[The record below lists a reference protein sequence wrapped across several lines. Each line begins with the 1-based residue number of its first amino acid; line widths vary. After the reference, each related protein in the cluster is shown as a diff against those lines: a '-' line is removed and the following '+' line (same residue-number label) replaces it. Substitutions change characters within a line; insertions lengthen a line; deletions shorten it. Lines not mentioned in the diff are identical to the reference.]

1 MPVVVVVVPP
11 VVVMVTPVT
20 EVTDAP
26 RTVVGPD
33 HRAAAVRVIIGIIIV
48 RVVGRAIEEAPVK
61 VMVVGEPVAA
71 VAGAAIAKAAAVEDR
86 TGAKRAAMEYG
97 AAAAVEAATVKRR
110 AAAAVKHGAPTVK
123 TAAAVEA
130 AAASTTVASAT
141 AVSTTA
147 DFGRQSV
154 GGKFRRR
161 RSARIDQRH
170 RLRALWNS

>member
-1 MPVVVVVVPP
+1 MPVVVVPP

-86 TGAKRAAMEYG
+86 TGAKRAAMEDG
-97 AAAAVEAATVKRR
+97 AAAVEAATMKRR

-130 AAASTTVASAT
+130 AAASTTVASATAT

>member
-1 MPVVVVVVPP
+1 MPVVVVPP

-86 TGAKRAAMEYG
+86 TGAKRAAMEDG
-97 AAAAVEAATVKRR
+97 AAAVEAATVKRR

-130 AAASTTVASAT
+130 AATSTTVASAT
-141 AVSTTA
+141 ATAMSTA

-161 RSARIDQRH
+161 RSARIDQRQ
-170 RLRALWNS
+170 RLRALWNG

>member
-1 MPVVVVVVPP
+1 MPVVV
-11 VVVMVTPVT
+11 VTPVT

-48 RVVGRAIEEAPVK
+48 RVVGRSIEEAPVK

-71 VAGAAIAKAAAVEDR
+71 VAGAAMAKAAAVEDR

-97 AAAAVEAATVKRR
+97 AAAVEAATVKRR

-130 AAASTTVASAT
+130 AATSTTVATATANAT

-161 RSARIDQRH
+161 CSARIDQRH